1 METIKVRL
9 EIENKEEIENWV
21 HELVEQLHESSA
33 NAVKEKAN
41 EDKQK

>member
-1 METIKVRL
+1 METIKVKL

-21 HELVEQLHESSA
+21 HRLVEQLHEASG
-33 NAVKEKAN
+33 VEEKKN

>member
-1 METIKVRL
+1 METIKVKL

-21 HELVEQLHESSA
+21 HGLVEQLHEASG
-33 NAVKEKAN
+33 VEEKKN

>member
-1 METIKVRL
+1 MKTIKVKL

-21 HELVEQLHESSA
+21 HGLVEQLHEASG
-33 NAVKEKAN
+33 VEEKKN

>member
-1 METIKVRL
+1 MEIIKVRL

-21 HELVEQLHESSA
+21 HELVEQLHEASGTE
-33 NAVKEKAN
+33 EKKN